1 MASSTKGSASIRA
14 KPEGGKVF
22 AASFIPPVQGQRSLW
37 TGIMIRFGQVAFVFL
52 IQGFVLFLAANQ
64 LAWLWAWVFLGIC
77 VASASINSFFMLR
90 TNPETIAERGQPKE
104 TRSWDKIVGGL
115 WAACI
120 FLAVPLVAGLDMRFG
135 WTPTPGHFYNI
146 AGGVTLA
153 VGLGLAG
160 WAMISNAY
168 FSTAV
173 RIQSER
179 GQVVCRSG
187 PYRCIRHPGYA
198 GFVLQSLGTPIL
210 LGSFWAL
217 IPGMMAAAFMVLR
230 TFLEDR
236 MLQAELNGYR
246 QFVDEV
252 RYRLV
257 PGIW

>member
-1 MASSTKGSASIRA
+1 MNAT
-14 KPEGGKVF
+14 
-22 AASFIPPVQGQRSLW
+22 SFIPPAKGQRNLS
-37 TGIMIRFGQVAFVFL
+37 TGIMIRFGQVALVFI
-52 IQGFVLFLAANQ
+52 IQAFVLFLTADR
-64 LAWLWAWVFLGIC
+64 LSWLWAWVFLGIC
-77 VASASINSFFMLR
+77 VASASVNSFFMLR

-104 TRSWDKIVGGL
+104 TRNWDKIVGGL
-115 WAACI
+115 WALCI
-120 FLAVPLVAGLDMRFG
+120 FLAVPLVAGLDVRFG
-135 WTPTPGHFYNI
+135 WTPALNLLYNI
-146 AGGVTLA
+146 AGGMMLA
-153 VGLGLAG
+153 VGLGLGG

-179 GQVVCRSG
+179 GHVVCRSG
-187 PYRCIRHPGYA
+187 PYRFVRHPGYA
-198 GFVLQSLGTPIL
+198 GFALQSLGTPIL
-210 LGSFWAL
+210 LGSYWAL
-217 IPGMMAAAFMVLR
+217 IPGTMAAAFMVLR